1 MLETI
6 GGFSK
11 RGVAQSGSAPGL
23 GPGGRRFESCR
34 PDLKE
39 KCFDEAFL
47 FFYAFILHFGI
58 AMQLLLLLS
67 NIILLTFLN
76 FITFAQS
83 FK

>member
-1 MLETI
+1 RAWFGTRWSQVRILSPRLKKRNVSMKR
-6 GGFSK
+6 FS
-11 RGVAQSGSAPGL
+11 
-23 GPGGRRFESCR
+23 
-34 PDLKE
+34 
-39 KCFDEAFL
+39 
-47 FFYAFILHFGI
+47 FFYAFIIHFGI